1 MNTSDNHALGDFL
14 RARRQRLDPAT
25 FG

>member
-25 FG
+25 F